1 MITALKVKV
10 PENDEGINKIINR
23 LRRDKI
29 ESKIKRARGVSI
41 RHITY
46 TSYSGKIKLEK
57 ADKIIG
63 EQKSQLLCDIN
74 LKFPLESGYKRFCSD
89 DFSSR
94 LCTNMA
100 ISILMEF
107 ETPEKLKVGIYDK
120 SGKNADFL
128 FNVLEYCS
136 DVSVVT
142 ENSNAYQSVLSRA
155 LDELGA
161 SAVVTRN
168 IAELENCNFVIAPQ
182 TIEEKLPLKEDALVL
197 TVDCPK
203 VHNEGMVYY
212 KYHFR
217 MPNGFD
223 TIKPDSFD
231 EEYFCSALYTLAS
244 QYELG
249 SIVPLVCRNYASS
262 QTVKSLCA
270 YVSRFA

>member
-10 PENDEGINKIINR
+10 PNNDQGINKVINK

-29 ESKIKRARGVSI
+29 ETEIKRARGVSV
-41 RHITY
+41 RHVTY

-57 ADKIIG
+57 ADRIIG

-74 LKFPLESGYKRFCSD
+74 LKFPQESGYRRFYSD

-100 ISILMEF
+100 LCTLMECEF
-107 ETPEKLKVGIYDK
+107 PERLKVGIYDT
-120 SGKNADFL
+120 SGKNAGFL

-142 ENSNAYQSVLSRA
+142 QNTEVYQAVLNRA

-161 SAVVTRN
+161 SAIITENVS
-168 IAELENCNFVIAPQ
+168 ELENCNFVVAPQ
-182 TIEEKLPLKEDALVL
+182 TIEEKLPIKEDTLVL

-203 VHNEGMVYY
+203 VQNEGMIYY